1 MDDTSSAFAPWH
13 RHDRRF
19 FLTFVIVAW
28 VLILIGFALDVIRRF
43 TGTSAYI
50 APWPLIIHVWSFAGW
65 MCLLTLQVVLIR
77 KHRTDLHRLT
87 GMAMLALLPVMLVS
101 GFMAEV
107 YAERIQF
114 ETGAS
119 ASGVIFPVA
128 RTIFFMSLLLVFAV
142 AAPLAFLKRGDPP
155 THKRLIIVAT
165 SVILAA
171 ATGRLM
177 NIAAIIVLGLD
188 DGLAFRMKFDGTF
201 VWAGP
206 IVLVAAAAIYDRS
219 TRGRVH
225 PVLSLGVV
233 ALVAV
238 YLLTSAMNQS
248 EWWPPMAQRLLGL

>member
-19 FLTFVIVAW
+19 FLTFVIIAW
-28 VLILIGFALDVIRRF
+28 VLILTGFALDVIRRF
-43 TGTSAYI
+43 TGTSAYV
-50 APWPLIIHVWSFAGW
+50 APWSLIIHVWSFAGW
-65 MCLLTLQVVLIR
+65 MCLLTLQVVLVR
-77 KHRTDLHRLT
+77 KQRADLHRLT
-87 GMAMLALLPVMLVS
+87 GMAMLALIPVMLVS

-128 RTIFFMSLLLVFAV
+128 RTILFMSLLLVFAV
-142 AAPLAFLKRGDPP
+142 AAPLAFLKRGDPSA
-155 THKRLIIVAT
+155 HKRLIILAT
-165 SVILAA
+165 STLLAA

-177 NIAAIIVLGLD
+177 TIAAIIVLGLE

-206 IVLVAAAAIYDRS
+206 IVLVAALALYDWL
-219 TRGRVH
+219 TRRRVH
-225 PVLSLGVV
+225 PVSSVGLTVLI
-233 ALVAV
+233 AA
-238 YLLTSAMNQS
+238 YLLTSGVNRS